1 MRRIRVT
8 TALAL
13 GALLLAVGCKILA
26 PAPPAPVVAPK
37 LADCPGTLVPTQELE
52 GDWVIQERAR
62 IFGPRVDES
71 YALVL
76 KRGPSLVLVGLTQY
90 GAKAFAVT
98 QVGLR
103 TYPES
108 FLGPALPVPPE
119 NVLRDL
125 HRAHFLA
132 SESPDFEGRVVER
145 GRDGGTR
152 IKSAACGY
160 DATYVPI
167 QVTAPGSSR

>member
-1 MRRIRVT
+1 MGRLGRT
-8 TALAL
+8 LGLA
-13 GALLLAVGCKILA
+13 ALLSAAAACKVFGPPPAALV
-26 PAPPAPVVAPK
+26 PAPR

-62 IFGPRVDES
+62 IFAPRVDES

-76 KRGPSLVLVGLTQY
+76 QKRGPTVVLVGLTSF
-90 GAKAFAVT
+90 GVKAFAVT
-98 QVGLR
+98 QVGVR
-103 TYPES
+103 TFPES
-108 FLGPALPVPPE
+108 FLGPLPVPPE

-132 SESPDFEGRVVER
+132 SESPSFEGRVIER
-145 GRDGGTR
+145 GRDGGVR
-152 IKSAACGY
+152 IKSESCGY

-167 QVTAPGSSR
+167 QVSAPGK